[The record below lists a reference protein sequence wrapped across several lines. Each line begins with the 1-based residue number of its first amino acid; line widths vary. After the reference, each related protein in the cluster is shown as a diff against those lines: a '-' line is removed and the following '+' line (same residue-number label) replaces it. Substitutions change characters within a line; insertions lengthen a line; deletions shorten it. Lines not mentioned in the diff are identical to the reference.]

1 MASFREEPLEVPG
14 ISSMLM
20 LFVLDVSM
28 LMLLLSSLLVLV
40 VLVSFGGDGT
50 TFVSADVDDD
60 TVLRVLF
67 LRKRSSR
74 IGSLAFVT
82 AARVDDVLV
91 ASFVRFV
98 GDEDEYEHDDDDDDD
113 DDDDNGYRPILVL
126 NVGMP

>member
-113 DDDDNGYRPILVL
+113 DDDNGYRPILVL

>member
-14 ISSMLM
+14 ISSTLM
-20 LFVLDVSM
+20 LFVLDISM

-50 TFVSADVDDD
+50 TFVSLDVDDD
-60 TVLRVLF
+60 IVLRVLF

-113 DDDDNGYRPILVL
+113 DDNGYRPILVL